1 MQWFFYG
8 TLLDPDIRRHVFP
21 HVAEALTLRP
31 AELGGYRRYRCHGA
45 SYPVVVPRRGGR
57 VPGLLAEG
65 LDERAVL
72 RVAHFE
78 GAEYQPRQVELR
90 LAGGGRTRAW
100 LFMPLRRSLATR
112 ELWTFD
118 RWRRIEKRRI
128 MPQVRFWMNQCGVET
143 LSSPELVWH
152 VRRQIR
158 RIALNASAPLS
169 SADQPLAW
177 PLAA

>member
-21 HVAEALTLRP
+21 HVADGLTLLP
-31 AELGGYRRYRCHGA
+31 ADLAGYRRYRCKGA
-45 SYPVVVPRRGGR
+45 SYPVVVPGRGGR
-57 VPGLLAEG
+57 VPGLVAQG

-78 GAEYQPRQVELR
+78 GAEYEPREVELR

-100 LFMPLRRSLATR
+100 LFMPRRRALATG
-112 ELWTFD
+112 EAWSYE
-118 RWRRIEKRRI
+118 RWLRLEKRRI
-128 MPQVRFWMNQCGVET
+128 MPKVHFWMNQCGVET
-143 LSSPELVWH
+143 LSSPELLWH

-158 RIALNASAPLS
+158 RIAETARP
-169 SADQPLAW
+169 PEIAW
-177 PLAA
+177 RLAA